1 MSEEVMNELKKDHLY
16 SLILK
21 NQRADGRGFEEG
33 RDIVIKTDI
42 IEKAEGSAS
51 VKLGDTYLVVGIK
64 IQPGT
69 PFPDAP
75 DKGVIIT
82 NVELIPMASPSFET
96 GPPGENAVELARVVD
111 RGIRESH
118 SIDLKQLCIV
128 PGESVWL
135 IFIDIH
141 VIDDG
146 GNLMDA
152 ACLGAIAA
160 LLDVTVPAKRYDVGE
175 DFKLPI
181 RDIPIAVTA
190 VEIDGSIVIDP
201 STDEGRIAGA
211 KLTVTSN
218 IDGSISAMQKSGV
231 GFFTP
236 EQINY
241 IVDVAIKR
249 SEELREKFLEL

>member
-1 MSEEVMNELKKDHLY
+1 MSEEVMNELKRDYLY

-21 NQRADGRGFEEG
+21 NQRADGRDFEES
-33 RDIVIKTDI
+33 RDIVIKTNI

-51 VKLGDTYLVVGIK
+51 VKLGDTYLVAGIK

-69 PFPDAP
+69 PFPDTP

-82 NVELIPMASPSFET
+82 NLELIPMASPNFES

-118 SIDLKQLCIV
+118 SIDLKELCIV

-152 ACLGAIAA
+152 ACLAAIAA
-160 LLDVTVPAKRYDVGE
+160 LLGVTVPAKKYGIGE
-175 DFKLPI
+175 DFKLPV

-190 VEIDGSIVIDP
+190 VEIDGSIVVDP
-201 STDEGRIAGA
+201 SIDEGRIAGA

-241 IVDVAIKR
+241 VADVAIKR

>member
-1 MSEEVMNELKKDHLY
+1 MSEEVMNELKKDYLY

-33 RDIVIKTDI
+33 RDIVIKTNI

-51 VKLGDTYLVVGIK
+51 VKLGDTYLVAGIK

-69 PFPDAP
+69 PFPDTP
-75 DKGVIIT
+75 DEGVIIT
-82 NVELIPMASPSFET
+82 NIELIPMASPSFET
-96 GPPGENAVELARVVD
+96 GPPGENAVELARIVD
-111 RGIRESH
+111 RGIRGSH

-128 PGESVWL
+128 SGESVWL

-146 GNLMDA
+146 GNLVDA

-160 LLDVTVPAKRYDVGE
+160 LLDVMVPAKRYDVGE
-175 DFKLPI
+175 DFKLPV

-190 VEIDGSIVIDP
+190 VEIDGSIIIDP
-201 STDEGRIAGA
+201 SIDEGRIAGA
-211 KLTVTSN
+211 KLTVISN

-231 GFFTP
+231 GLFTP

-241 IVDVAIKR
+241 IVEVAIKR